1 MSDNSDLNED
11 EISNNSQQENIEEQ
25 NEENEEEQEQNEN
38 IEEEEDINE
47 EYINEGNYNNDELT
61 VEELHE
67 KIKRSGVLYMS
78 RVPIGMKII
87 DIRKLL
93 DDYGIQRCYFVPYK
107 KKLHNVDGKRVQ
119 AYKEGWIEFEDKI
132 YAKLAEYQ
140 LNGKPI
146 GGNKKC
152 IYRDELW
159 NLKYLHKFKWNDLV
173 ESMTMER
180 KIQEKK
186 LKMEIAQSKRE
197 NDFIIK
203 NYEKSKKY
211 LNKKREME
219 KDNNNEDIEN
229 KEKEKN
235 DNNNKKIKNIEGKE
249 FNKKDYSK
257 YKQKKLVD

>member
-1 MSDNSDLNED
+1 MSDKSDSNESD
-11 EISNNSQQENIEEQ
+11 IQENSEKDNDSNQSQ
-25 NEENEEEQEQNEN
+25 NSNEEEEESKNLNKEEN
-38 IEEEEDINE
+38 NEDINHLFTKE
-47 EYINEGNYNNDELT
+47 ENDELT
-61 VEELHE
+61 VEELRE
-67 KIKRSGVLYMS
+67 KIRRSGVLYMS

-93 DDYGIQRCYFVPYK
+93 DDYGIERCYFVPFK
-107 KKLHNVDGKRVQ
+107 KKLQNIDGKRVQ
-119 AYKEGWIEFEDKI
+119 AYKEGWIEFEDKL

-173 ESMTMER
+173 ESMTMEK

-219 KDNNNEDIEN
+219 NNEN
-229 KEKEKN
+229 KESEEEKEIKKVKNKELDKN
-235 DNNNKKIKNIEGKE
+235 D
-249 FNKKDYSK
+249 FSR
-257 YKQKKLVD
+257 YKQKKLID

>member
-1 MSDNSDLNED
+1 MSDKSESNEEIPSENSEKDNNEA
-11 EISNNSQQENIEEQ
+11 Q
-25 NEENEEEQEQNEN
+25 NEENEEDEN
-38 IEEEEDINE
+38 KLIEDINE
-47 EYINEGNYNNDELT
+47 KYKYMNETNDELT
-61 VEELHE
+61 VEELRE
-67 KIKRSGVLYMS
+67 KIRRSGVLYMS
-78 RVPIGMKII
+78 RVPIGMRII

-107 KKLHNVDGKRVQ
+107 KKLQNVDGKRVQ

-173 ESMTMER
+173 ESMTLEK
-180 KIQEKK
+180 KIQEKE
-186 LKMEIAQSKRE
+186 LKIEIAQSKRE

-219 KDNNNEDIEN
+219 NEDNDNKDKDDVKNNNDNNIN
-229 KEKEKN
+229 KEK
-235 DNNNKKIKNIEGKE
+235 KKIKNKE
-249 FNKKDYSK
+249 FNKKENNK
-257 YKQKKLVD
+257 YKQKKLVE

>member
-1 MSDNSDLNED
+1 
-11 EISNNSQQENIEEQ
+11 
-25 NEENEEEQEQNEN
+25 
-38 IEEEEDINE
+38 
-47 EYINEGNYNNDELT
+47 
-61 VEELHE
+61 
-67 KIKRSGVLYMS
+67 MS

-186 LKMEIAQSKRE
+186 LKKEIAQSKRE

-211 LNKKREME
+211 LNKKREIE

-229 KEKEKN
+229 KEKKKN
-235 DNNNKKIKNIEGKE
+235 DNNNKKIKNIVGKE
-249 FNKKDYSK
+249 HKISI
-257 YKQKKLVD
+257 KL

>member
-1 MSDNSDLNED
+1 
-11 EISNNSQQENIEEQ
+11 
-25 NEENEEEQEQNEN
+25 
-38 IEEEEDINE
+38 
-47 EYINEGNYNNDELT
+47 
-61 VEELHE
+61 
-67 KIKRSGVLYMS
+67 MS
-78 RVPIGMKII
+78 RIPIGMKII

-93 DDYGIQRCYFVPYK
+93 DYYGIQRCYFVSYK

-235 DNNNKKIKNIEGKE
+235 DNKNKKIKNIEGKE

>member
-1 MSDNSDLNED
+1 MSEKSESSEEIPSDNSKKDNNEEKNEEKEED
-11 EISNNSQQENIEEQ
+11 ENQLIEEI
-25 NEENEEEQEQNEN
+25 NEN
-38 IEEEEDINE
+38 YKYMNQT
-47 EYINEGNYNNDELT
+47 NDELT
-61 VEELHE
+61 VEELRE
-67 KIKRSGVLYMS
+67 KIRRSGVLYMS
-78 RVPIGMKII
+78 RVPVGMKII

-107 KKLHNVDGKRVQ
+107 KKLQNVDGKRVQ

-173 ESMTMER
+173 ESMTLEK
-180 KIQEKK
+180 KIQEKE
-186 LKMEIAQSKRE
+186 LKIEIAQSKRE

-219 KDNNNEDIEN
+219 NEGENKDKDKVDINNNNNIEKKIIKN
-229 KEKEKN
+229 KE
-235 DNNNKKIKNIEGKE
+235 NN
-249 FNKKDYSK
+249 K
-257 YKQKKLVD
+257 YKQKKLVE

>member
-1 MSDNSDLNED
+1 MYDKSESNEEIPSENSEKDNNEA
-11 EISNNSQQENIEEQ
+11 Q
-25 NEENEEEQEQNEN
+25 NEENEEDEN
-38 IEEEEDINE
+38 QLIEDINE
-47 EYINEGNYNNDELT
+47 KYKYMNESNDELT
-61 VEELHE
+61 VEELRE
-67 KIKRSGVLYMS
+67 KIRRSGVLYMS
-78 RVPIGMKII
+78 RVPIGMRII

-107 KKLHNVDGKRVQ
+107 KKLQNVDGKRVQ

-173 ESMTMER
+173 ESMTLEK
-180 KIQEKK
+180 KIQEKE
-186 LKMEIAQSKRE
+186 LKIEIAQSKRE

-219 KDNNNEDIEN
+219 NEDNDNKDKDDVKNNNDNNIN
-229 KEKEKN
+229 KEK
-235 DNNNKKIKNIEGKE
+235 KKIKNKE
-249 FNKKDYSK
+249 FNKKENNK
-257 YKQKKLVD
+257 YKQKKLVE

>member
-1 MSDNSDLNED
+1 
-11 EISNNSQQENIEEQ
+11 
-25 NEENEEEQEQNEN
+25 
-38 IEEEEDINE
+38 
-47 EYINEGNYNNDELT
+47 
-61 VEELHE
+61 
-67 KIKRSGVLYMS
+67 
-78 RVPIGMKII
+78 
-87 DIRKLL
+87 
-93 DDYGIQRCYFVPYK
+93 
-107 KKLHNVDGKRVQ
+107 
-119 AYKEGWIEFEDKI
+119 
-132 YAKLAEYQ
+132 
-140 LNGKPI
+140 
-146 GGNKKC
+146 
-152 IYRDELW
+152 
-159 NLKYLHKFKWNDLV
+159 
-173 ESMTMER
+173 MER

-219 KDNNNEDIEN
+219 KENNNEDIEN

>member
-11 EISNNSQQENIEEQ
+11 KISNNSQQENIEEQ
-25 NEENEEEQEQNEN
+25 NEENEEEQERNEN

-47 EYINEGNYNNDELT
+47 EYINERNYNNDELT

-146 GGNKKC
+146 GGK
-152 IYRDELW
+152 
-159 NLKYLHKFKWNDLV
+159 LV
-173 ESMTMER
+173 E
-180 KIQEKK
+180 
-186 LKMEIAQSKRE
+186 
-197 NDFIIK
+197 IK
-203 NYEKSKKY
+203 NVYI
-211 LNKKREME
+211 EM
-219 KDNNNEDIEN
+219 NFGI
-229 KEKEKN
+229 
-235 DNNNKKIKNIEGKE
+235 
-249 FNKKDYSK
+249 
-257 YKQKKLVD
+257 

>member
-1 MSDNSDLNED
+1 MSEKSESNEEIPSDNSKKD
-11 EISNNSQQENIEEQ
+11 NNEEQ
-25 NEENEEEQEQNEN
+25 NEEKEEDENQLIEEINEN
-38 IEEEEDINE
+38 YKYMNQT
-47 EYINEGNYNNDELT
+47 NDELT
-61 VEELHE
+61 VEELRE
-67 KIKRSGVLYMS
+67 KIRRSGVLYMS

-93 DDYGIQRCYFVPYK
+93 NDYGIQRCYFIPFK
-107 KKLHNVDGKRVQ
+107 KKLQNIDGKRVQ

-173 ESMTMER
+173 ESMTLEK

-186 LKMEIAQSKRE
+186 LKIEIAQSKRE

-211 LNKKREME
+211 LNKKREE
-219 KDNNNEDIEN
+219 EENKDKDKDDINNNN
-229 KEKEKN
+229 KEK
-235 DNNNKKIKNIEGKE
+235 KKIKNKE
-249 FNKKDYSK
+249 NKENNK
-257 YKQKKLVD
+257 YKQKKLVE